1 MGDMTS
7 GHFIFIPSV
16 LLLGIV
22 FGWILGQRAAYDAYV
37 VETKK
42 REQRAAAGQDPE
54 SL

>member
-1 MGDMTS
+1 MGEMTS

-22 FGWILGQRAAYDAYV
+22 FGWILGQRAAYDAYA
-37 VETKK
+37 VEIKK
-42 REQRAAAGQDPE
+42 REQRTAVGRDPE